1 MTCHMDK
8 QLERKMNTLT
18 TALGTAL
25 ILGSSLVATETNAA
39 QFVAADGN
47 VGTQA
52 CMAIASN
59 KPLNVINTMRD
70 LRLSKRVMTEK
81 LQCNEMSTEKFAST
95 YGFNKSASYLNFET
109 TTKTSIQDIAKVS
122 DDTVIVIAGSK

>member
-1 MTCHMDK
+1 MLRYRQ

-18 TALGTAL
+18 TALGTAI
-25 ILGSSLVATETNAA
+25 ILGFSLAATDASAA
-39 QFVAADGN
+39 QFVAADN
-47 VGTQA
+47 SVGTQA

-59 KPLNVINTMRD
+59 KPLNVIGTMRD

-81 LQCNEMSTEKFAST
+81 LFCNDMPTNKFVST
-95 YGFNKSASYLNFET
+95 YGLHNSAKYLNFDIA
-109 TTKTSIQDIAKVS
+109 TKTSIQDIANVS

>member
-1 MTCHMDK
+1 
-8 QLERKMNTLT
+8 MNTLT

-25 ILGSSLVATETNAA
+25 ILGSSLAVTDANAA
-39 QFVAADGN
+39 QFVAADN
-47 VGTQA
+47 SPGTQA

-59 KPLNVINTMRD
+59 KPLNVSSTMRD

-81 LQCNEMSTEKFAST
+81 LLCNDMTTDKFANT
-95 YGFNKSASYLNFET
+95 YGFHNSAKYLNLDT
-109 TTKTSIQDIAKVS
+109 ATKTSIQDIAKAS

>member
-1 MTCHMDK
+1 MDK

-25 ILGSSLVATETNAA
+25 ILGSSLVAAETNAA
-39 QFVAADGN
+39 QFVAADDN

-59 KPLNVINTMRD
+59 KPLNVMQTQCVIYAYQQTCNWQK
-70 LRLSKRVMTEK
+70 SYSVMK
-81 LQCNEMSTEKFAST
+81 
-95 YGFNKSASYLNFET
+95 
-109 TTKTSIQDIAKVS
+109 
-122 DDTVIVIAGSK
+122 